1 MKLPTP
7 SPGFLLESSV
17 ILKTV
22 AKSASFRLFHAETGN
37 KFYCRVRPVL
47 QTEQK

>member
-17 ILKTV
+17 LLKTV
-22 AKSASFRLFHAETGN
+22 AKSASFRRFHAEPEHPEGGLSAMLKPN
-37 KFYCRVRPVL
+37 
-47 QTEQK
+47 

>member
-17 ILKTV
+17 LLKTV
-22 AKSASFRLFHAETGN
+22 AKSASFRLFHAETGFESGLSAMLKPN
-37 KFYCRVRPVL
+37 
-47 QTEQK
+47 